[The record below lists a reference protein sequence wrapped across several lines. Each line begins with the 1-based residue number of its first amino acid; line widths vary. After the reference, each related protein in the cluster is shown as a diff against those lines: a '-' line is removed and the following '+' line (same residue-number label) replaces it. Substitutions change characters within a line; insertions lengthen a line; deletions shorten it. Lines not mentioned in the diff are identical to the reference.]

1 MISLKD
7 IKMAGTDVSVE
18 IWLRSVAPKDKQI
31 VTEAVY
37 ECLRRNW
44 PVNLMEIGYLAREM
58 RRKAL
63 ASA

>member
-1 MISLKD
+1 
-7 IKMAGTDVSVE
+7 MAGTDVSVE
-18 IWLRSVAPKDKQI
+18 IWLRSVAPKDKRI

-44 PVNLMEIGYLAREM
+44 PVGKFEIGYLAREM

-63 ASA
+63 ANA